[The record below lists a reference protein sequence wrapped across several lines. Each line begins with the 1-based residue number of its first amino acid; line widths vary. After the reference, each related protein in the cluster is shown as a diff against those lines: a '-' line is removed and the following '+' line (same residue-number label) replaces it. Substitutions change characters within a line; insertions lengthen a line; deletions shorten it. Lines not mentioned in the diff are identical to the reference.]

1 MLYYNITGWSF
12 VFITQVVPTP
22 ITFSHC
28 WRRDDQLVDTWRH
41 ARIELGLR
49 DWRLY
54 SFWQNRYNPE
64 EMYTKRTEEKQ
75 K

>member
-12 VFITQVVPTP
+12 VFITQVVPIP

-41 ARIELGLR
+41 ASP
-49 DWRLY
+49 Y
-54 SFWQNRYNPE
+54 QTWQQPV
-64 EMYTKRTEEKQ
+64 TQLFKLAIALTV
-75 K
+75 